1 MDMTWD
7 AQHIHHRHDTAISR
21 AIAIRENQLVAA
33 LHRQQLQ
40 DIQSCRQQCLL
51 LLVWSHKT
59 SYLLDT
65 NMLQNLIANLLH
77 DLGSR
82 IVCLV
87 DTVAKAHQPTHTH
100 NDNPLP
106 GLQTASSFTWHTS

>member
-1 MDMTWD
+1 MQATMLASACVVT
-7 AQHIHHRHDTAISR
+7 
-21 AIAIRENQLVAA
+21 NF
-33 LHRQQLQ
+33 
-40 DIQSCRQQCLL
+40 
-51 LLVWSHKT
+51 

-87 DTVAKAHQPTHTH
+87 DTVAKAHQPTHT
-100 NDNPLP
+100 DT
-106 GLQTASSFTWHTS
+106 QY